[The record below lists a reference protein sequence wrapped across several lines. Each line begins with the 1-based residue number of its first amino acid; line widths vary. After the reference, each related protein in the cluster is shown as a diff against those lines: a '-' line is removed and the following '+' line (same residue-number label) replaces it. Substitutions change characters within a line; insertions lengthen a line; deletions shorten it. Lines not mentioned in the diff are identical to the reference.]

1 MASLSTAT
9 AASALD
15 LPDNCPSSTTHK
27 TLDKMNFETGLV
39 GDFTLDI
46 LQHLVKKESVCE
58 NLHQRYEEG
67 GSLGKKIQEARPLT
81 GGALFK
87 VRHISL
93 DGEVLALREAKE
105 QEKTDEQDQVVKNA
119 IEEFKKP
126 KGEYE
131 KVRNSPKLVENYV
144 ETDFKAI
151 IHYKK
156 RKGNAAVPSNVP
168 QLKAQYGETKD
179 RPDLTMVTYLA
190 DQGYKGDDVE
200 QIFCLTENELVAVE
214 NNGVRT
220 E

>member
-1 MASLSTAT
+1 V
-9 AASALD
+9 
-15 LPDNCPSSTTHK
+15 
-27 TLDKMNFETGLV
+27 F
-39 GDFTLDI
+39 
-46 LQHLVKKESVCE
+46 E

-67 GSLGKKIQEARPLT
+67 GSLRKKIQGARQLT

-87 VRHISL
+87 VPHIAL
-93 DGEVLALREAKE
+93 DGEVLALKEAKE
-105 QEKTDEQDQVVKNA
+105 QEPTDEQDQVVKNA
-119 IEEFKKP
+119 ADEFKKH

-131 KVRNSPKLVENYV
+131 KVEKSSKLVDNCV
-144 ETDFKAI
+144 AADFKAI

-179 RPDLTMVTYLA
+179 PPDLTMKTYLA
-190 DQGYKGDDVE
+190 DRGYKGDNVE
-200 QIFCLTENELVAVE
+200 QILCSTTSELVAVE